1 MRGVALSVF
10 EKDSLDYLC
19 LMRAI
24 TGSPLKSFQDAIE
37 GSEDSRDLIGA
48 LNSYYSDISKPS
60 KEEEAVNNAVDFLRR
75 WMMSDNYKS
84 QIGGGPMMR
93 SEIGDEESAVYEKIR
108 RAGDE
113 LKFEGLGPRTYGESI
128 PLNEVGRY
136 LDYRKPVF
144 STTVDKNKTDDIRGA
159 AVHELY
165 HTVAEP
171 TNLGREYMDN
181 LDSRYFGR
189 ERMGKLEED
198 SDMYSG
204 EFLSP
209 AGDHGSESKTGRDIR
224 YHKFVV
230 NSDPN
235 KRANNIF
242 YFRNPTELSARTRD
256 LTNLL
261 QEKGEIPKDQFSLEY
276 DDILKEYE
284 RGNDTAKELLYAF
297 GVYTGVKL
305 RKDLIPESREKYN
318 RYLKDKL

>member
-1 MRGVALSVF
+1 MKPKKS
-10 EKDSLDYLC
+10 K
-19 LMRAI
+19 
-24 TGSPLKSFQDAIE
+24 KSFQDSLGSAE
-37 GSEDSRDLIGA
+37 GSKDLLRMLDSYNDRISSPNPNTD
-48 LNSYYSDISKPS
+48 SD
-60 KEEEAVNNAVDFLRR
+60 NAVDFLRR
-75 WMMSDNYKS
+75 WMKSDNYKS
-84 QIGGGPMMR
+84 QIGGAPMMR
-93 SEIGDEESAVYEKIR
+93 SEIGDEESAMYEKIG

-113 LKFEGLGPRTYGESI
+113 LKFEGLGPRSYGESR
-128 PLNEVGRY
+128 PLNEVGRH

-144 STTVDKNKTDDIRGA
+144 GTFVDPSKKDDIRGSV
-159 AVHELY
+159 VHELY

-171 TNLGREYMDN
+171 TNLGRSYMDN

-189 ERMGKLEED
+189 ERTGKLEED

-209 AGDHGSESKTGRDIR
+209 AGDSRSESKTGRDIR

-235 KRANNIF
+235 KAANSIF
-242 YFRNPTELSARTRD
+242 YYRNPTELSARTRD

-261 QEKGEIPKDQFSLEY
+261 QEKGEIPKDQFYLEY

-305 RKDLIPESREKYN
+305 REDLIPESREKYN